1 MMGRRRQDRFGKQAR
16 LDGYPAR
23 SVYKLEEIDRR
34 TQLLRKGQYVLD
46 LGAAPGSWTLYAA
59 EKVGPKGRVVSI
71 DLQSIDIAVPEHVTV
86 LEGDAR
92 EADLDGPF
100 DVVLSDMAPKTSGQ
114 RAADQYRSYELVMV
128 ALEAAR
134 KHLKP
139 GGSLVAKI
147 FQGAEF
153 EDARAAFRET
163 FEKVRIIRPKAVRRR
178 VLRSLPGRPEATGR
192 RPLG

>member
-1 MMGRRRQDRFGKQAR
+1 MGRRRQDRFGKQAR

-34 TQLLRKGQYVLD
+34 TQLLRKGQRVLD

-59 EKVGPKGRVVSI
+59 EKVGPTGKVVAI
-71 DLQSIDIAVPEHVTV
+71 DLQPIEIDVPDYVTLIA
-86 LEGDAR
+86 GDAR
-92 EADLDGPF
+92 EAELEGPF

-139 GGSLVAKI
+139 GGALVAKI

-153 EDARAAFRET
+153 DDARTAFRET
-163 FEKVRIIRPKAVRRR
+163 FEKVRVIRPKAVRDESYE
-178 VLRSLPGRPEATGR
+178 VFLLGLGR
-192 RPLG
+192 RPLTPSE